1 MTNIYNMVLACLLV
15 LASKLLSIR
24 LQLRYHSVITR
35 YPCATFALPLRIIN
49 APFRVHLCLL
59 MDMFYLILFIT
70 YNS

>member
-35 YPCATFALPLRIIN
+35 YPCATLTHNKCTSRGA
-49 APFRVHLCLL
+49 
-59 MDMFYLILFIT
+59 FICI
-70 YNS
+70 SSF

>member
-49 APFRVHLCLL
+49 APLEVHLFVFLA
-59 MDMFYLILFIT
+59 
-70 YNS
+70 SKP